1 MTTLFTTIALATA
14 LMSADTETTYRMT
27 ADPIVV
33 TAETVAPVDEVTTTT
48 DASSEEARKIYDE
61 AIEQEKA
68 ESNGSIVDARSPKA
82 RSIYQEA
89 VKHNGSVTKNR
100 NIIIGAAKHIH
111 KTNLNAPKNI
121 K

>member
-1 MTTLFTTIALATA
+1 MTTIFTTIALATA

-33 TAETVAPVDEVTTTT
+33 TAETVTPVDEVTTTT
-48 DASSEEARKIYDE
+48 DASSEEAHKIYDE

-68 ESNGSIVDARSPKA
+68 ENNGSIVDARSPKA

-89 VKHNGSVTKNR
+89 VRQSKAPAKNK
-100 NIIIGAAKHIH
+100 ITIIGGARHVRHAQK
-111 KTNLNAPKNI
+111 NAPKNI
-121 K
+121 Q